1 MNSFAKYGS
10 FLDIVDEFEGFEYER
25 YFQRVEK
32 EDIEK
37 SLSKEKLGVFDFLNL
52 LSPLGVNYLEDM
64 ARIAQ
69 KHRIRYF
76 GRVIQLYMPIYISN
90 FCSSN
95 CSYCGFSKKNRIKR
109 KHLNFDEIDKEAREI
124 AKNGIKHILLL
135 TGEARKI
142 ADLDYLMEAVGIL
155 KKYFSSIAIEVYPMS
170 VSEYAKL
177 VEAGADS
184 LTVYQEVYDKK
195 IYSQVHTSGEK
206 RDYNRRLD
214 TPERGAKAGFR
225 AVNIG
230 ALFGLGEIRSEA
242 FLSGLHAR
250 YLMDKFLDV
259 EFSLSLPRINQAE
272 GDFKPLH
279 VIDDVSFVQFMLAY
293 RLFMPNIGINISTRE
308 RSGFRDNLLDLGV
321 TRLSAGSKTDVG
333 GYSDMESSTAQFD
346 ISDKRDVKEIVKLIK
361 SRGYQPVFKDWEN
374 LTCKERV

>member
-1 MNSFAKYGS
+1 MNNLAKYNS
-10 FLDIVDEFEGFEYER
+10 FLDILDEFEGFDYEG
-25 YFQRVEK
+25 YFKNLRS
-32 EDIEK
+32 EDIK
-37 SLSKEKLGVFDFLNL
+37 NSLFKERLDVFDFLNL
-52 LSPLGVNYLEDM
+52 LSPAAVDYLEDM
-64 ARIAQ
+64 AQIAQ
-69 KHRIRYF
+69 KHRVRHF

-109 KHLNFDEIDKEAREI
+109 KHLNFDEIDQEAREI

-135 TGEARKI
+135 TGEAKKI
-142 ADLDYLMEAVGIL
+142 ADLDYLAGAVGIL

-170 VSEYAKL
+170 VSEYARL
-177 VEAGADS
+177 IEAGADS

-206 RDYNRRLD
+206 RDYKRRLE
-214 TPERGAKAGFR
+214 TPQRGAKAGFR

-230 ALFGLGEIRSEA
+230 TLFGLGEVRSEA

-293 RLFMPNIGINISTRE
+293 RLFMPSIGINISTRE
-308 RSGFRDNLLDLGV
+308 RSDFRDNLLDLGV

-361 SRGYQPVFKDWEN
+361 SKGYQPVFKDWES
-374 LTCKERV
+374 LKK